1 MTGSEVPSNGDST
14 SSSVRAAALAA
25 ADEVYTEHAPLLRKI
40 AALKFKIPRDDVDGL
55 VHDVFAAYF
64 ANAPQVRDRR
74 AYLVGTICNASRYY
88 WRKRDVERELFCT
101 PLECPAVDEEIADT
115 VSRKLL
121 LARMLS
127 RLREPCR
134 DILKRYY
141 LDGETSDSIAAS
153 RDTSRDYVLVLLH
166 KCRQHARSVYR
177 SMTEG
182 TQTS

>member
-1 MTGSEVPSNGDST
+1 VTGSDVTPNGDSDSAT
-14 SSSVRAAALAA
+14 VRAAALAA
-25 ADEVYTEHAPLLRKI
+25 ADEVYTAHAPLLRKI
-40 AALKFKIPRDDVDGL
+40 AAYKFKIPREDVDGL

-88 WRKRDVERELFCT
+88 WRRRDAEREIFCP
-101 PLECPAVDEEIADT
+101 PLECPAAVDEEIADA

-127 RLREPCR
+127 RLREQCR
-134 DILKRYY
+134 DLLKRYY
-141 LDGETSDSIAAS
+141 IDGESSEAIAAS
-153 RDTSRDYVLVLLH
+153 RQTSRDYVLVLLH
-166 KCRQHARSVYR
+166 NCRKQARAVYR

-182 TQTS
+182 S

>member
-1 MTGSEVPSNGDST
+1 MTPSEVTSNGDSAT
-14 SSSVRAAALAA
+14 ADVRAAALAA
-25 ADEVYTEHAPLLRKI
+25 ADEVYTAHAPLLRKI
-40 AALKFKIPRDDVDGL
+40 AAFKFKIPNEDVDGL

-88 WRKRDVERELFCT
+88 WRKRDAEREIFCSA
-101 PLECPAVDEEIADT
+101 PECPAVDEEIADT

-121 LARMLS
+121 LAGMLS
-127 RLREPCR
+127 RLRASCR

-141 LDGETSDSIAAS
+141 LEGETSDSIAAS

-166 KCRQHARSVYR
+166 NCRKQARMVYR
-177 SMTEG
+177 GMTEG
-182 TQTS
+182 TANS